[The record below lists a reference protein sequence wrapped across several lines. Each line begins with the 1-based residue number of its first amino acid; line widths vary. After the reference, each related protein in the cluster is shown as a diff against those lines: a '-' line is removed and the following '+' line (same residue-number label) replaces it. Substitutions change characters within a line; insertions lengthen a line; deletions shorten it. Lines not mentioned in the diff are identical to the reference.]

1 MSHFLTIDM
10 ANKIADAQKN
20 LLTQCCYRAS
30 VEWNYLIV
38 EFQNQLHAQFENIL
52 KDPFNVYIKILVKD
66 DCNEKNFITKLN
78 ELYSREFQHS
88 LKIVDGHYYI
98 LLQSPHF
105 SSPDNRPQPVSK
117 ISCSEIIEPEKSYVF
132 SESEKKAFIQREE
145 YERTPRLGY
154 DGEFHSA
161 SGEKKNLPTLLLQRR
176 NSRMSLPTISA
187 RGIKTS
193 DQEFSTVETS
203 LSTT

>member
-10 ANKIADAQKN
+10 AQKIADAQKN

-52 KDPFNVYIKILVKD
+52 KDPFNTFIKIPVKD

-88 LKIVDGHYYI
+88 LKIVDGNYYI

-132 SESEKKAFIQREE
+132 SESEKKAFIQREA
-145 YERTPRLGY
+145 YESTPRLGY
-154 DGEFHSA
+154 DGE
-161 SGEKKNLPTLLLQRR
+161 KKNLSTSLLLQRR
-176 NSRMSLPTISA
+176 NSRMSLPIISA
-187 RGIKTS
+187 RGN
-193 DQEFSTVETS
+193 QEFSTVENS
-203 LSTT
+203 VSTT